1 MLKKKKSFVTYTII
15 VTALLM
21 AAGVSGLL
29 FIQNSL
35 MSDDMELMAYE
46 KLSQEVRQAKKY
58 VKYDENHNLYIA
70 GGLYNREE
78 DTDDSSENIWIFLQS
93 NEGDILYGTAP
104 EGYEAN
110 PGVSGSNTIQIEAGG
125 KKYFAVVKNGKFVKS
140 RTNKKAAYKICALVS
155 HKDMMQNYRE
165 LRYKSYS
172 VIAIVA
178 IAFAIFALVL
188 RKMIADPVKKLNNS
202 IEESVNNLDFTENI
216 TYDGPFRELDMLVEA
231 NNNLYNRVQQELERQ
246 YEFNA
251 NVSHE
256 LRTPVA
262 VMHAQCQLS
271 REIAEKNKDSEMLG
285 SIEVFERQTARMKG
299 LIEQLLQMS
308 VLDRDNVKI
317 PMEEV
322 DLKDVIE
329 SVCDDAQYICR
340 KDIEFSYDLKSVVV
354 TANMNHVVIVV
365 NNLVSNAVKYSD
377 NGNRIHVS
385 CGEKEKSYFIEVS
398 DNGRGMNAETK
409 NRIFESFFR
418 GDADRSTEGFG
429 LGLAQV
435 MKIVKFYGGRIYVDS
450 VLGEGSTFTV
460 EVPLTDKTKD

>member
-15 VTALLM
+15 VTSLLI

-35 MSDDMELMAYE
+35 IKDDMELLAYE
-46 KLSQEVRQAKKY
+46 MLTQDVRQARKN
-58 VKYDENHNLYIA
+58 VRYDEECNPYISDDFDS
-70 GGLYNREE
+70 REE
-78 DTDDSSENIWIFLQS
+78 DSDDDEYIWTFLQS
-93 NEGDILYGTAP
+93 NEGDIVYGTAP
-104 EGYEAN
+104 EGYASN
-110 PGVSGSNTIQIEAGG
+110 PDKTGGGTICIKAGG
-125 KKYFAVVKNGKFVKS
+125 KEYFAVVRNG
-140 RTNKKAAYKICALVS
+140 RTDSEKVNKKSSYKICALVS
-155 HKDMMQNYRE
+155 KKDMIQNYRE

-178 IAFAIFALVL
+178 TTFAIFALVL
-188 RKMIADPVKKLNNS
+188 RRMVADPVKKLNNS
-202 IEESVNNLDFTENI
+202 IKESVDNLDFTENI
-216 TYDGPFRELDMLVEA
+216 TYDGPFSELDMLVEA

-246 YEFNA
+246 SEFNA

-271 REIAEKNKDSEMLG
+271 REIAEKNKDPEMIE
-285 SIEVFERQTARMKG
+285 SIAVFERQTARMKG

-340 KDIEFSYDLKSVVV
+340 KDIEFSYDLRSVVV
-354 TANMNHVVIVV
+354 RANMNHVVIVV

-377 NGNRIHVS
+377 NGGKIHAS
-385 CGEKEKSYFIEVS
+385 CGGNEEYYYIEVS

-409 NRIFESFFR
+409 NRIFESFYR
-418 GDADRSTEGFG
+418 GDSDRSTEGFG

-435 MKIVKFYGGRIYVDS
+435 MKIVKFYGGTIYVNS
-450 VLGEGSTFTV
+450 MPGEGSTFTV
-460 EVPLTDKTKD
+460 EIPVNGKK

>member
-15 VTALLM
+15 VTSLLM

-35 MSDDMELMAYE
+35 IKDDMELMAYE
-46 KLSQEVRQAKKY
+46 MLTQDVRQARKY
-58 VKYDENHNLYIA
+58 IRYDAEGNPYIS
-70 GGLYNREE
+70 GDFDSREE
-78 DTDDSSENIWIFLQS
+78 DSDDDEYIWIFLQS
-93 NEGDILYGTAP
+93 NEGDIIYGTVP
-104 EGYEAN
+104 EGYDSN
-110 PGVSGSNTIQIEAGG
+110 PDKIGGGTIGIKAGG
-125 KKYFAVVKNGKFVKS
+125 KEYFAVVRNG
-140 RTNKKAAYKICALVS
+140 RTNSEKVNKKSSYKICALVS
-155 HKDMMQNYRE
+155 KKDMIQNYRE

-172 VIAIVA
+172 VMAIVA
-178 IAFAIFALVL
+178 ATFAIFALVL
-188 RKMIADPVKKLNNS
+188 RRMIADPVKKLNNS
-202 IEESVNNLDFTENI
+202 IKESVANLDFTENI
-216 TYDGPFRELDMLVEA
+216 TYDGPFSELDMLVEA

-246 YEFNA
+246 SEFNA

-271 REIAEKNKDSEMLG
+271 REIAEKNKDPEMIE
-285 SIEVFERQTARMKG
+285 SIAVFERQTARMKG

-340 KDIEFSYDLKSVVV
+340 KDIEFSYDLRSVVV
-354 TANMNHVVIVV
+354 RANMNHVVIVV
-365 NNLVSNAVKYSD
+365 DNLVSNAVKYSD
-377 NGNRIHVS
+377 NGGKIHAS
-385 CGEKEKSYFIEVS
+385 CGENEEYYYIEVS

-409 NRIFESFFR
+409 NRIFESFYR
-418 GDADRSTEGFG
+418 GDSDRSTEGFG

-435 MKIVKFYGGRIYVDS
+435 MKIVKFYGGTIYVNS
-450 VLGEGSTFTV
+450 MPGEGSTFTV
-460 EVPLTDKTKD
+460 EIPVNGKKED

>member
-1 MLKKKKSFVTYTII
+1 MLKKKRSFVTYTII

-35 MSDDMELMAYE
+35 MRDDMELMAYE
-46 KLSQEVRQAKKY
+46 KLTQDVRQARKY
-58 VKYDENHNLYIA
+58 VRYDEERNPYISDDFDS
-70 GGLYNREE
+70 REE
-78 DTDDSSENIWIFLQS
+78 DPDDDEYVWIFLQS
-93 NEGDILYGTAP
+93 NDGDILYGTLP
-104 EGYEAN
+104 DGYSSN
-110 PGVSGSNTIQIEAGG
+110 PDVSGDSTVLIEAGG
-125 KKYFAVVKNGKFVKS
+125 KEYFAVVRKGRPDKEKL
-140 RTNKKAAYKICALVS
+140 NKKFSYKICALVS
-155 HKDMMQNYRE
+155 KKDMMQNYRE

-188 RKMIADPVKKLNNS
+188 RRMIADPVKKLNNS
-202 IEESVNNLDFTENI
+202 IEESVDNLDFTENI

-246 YEFNA
+246 TEFNA

-271 REIAEKNKDSEMLG
+271 REIAEKNRDPEMLE

-340 KDIEFSYDLKSVVV
+340 KDIEFSYDLRSVVV

-377 NGNRIHVS
+377 NGGRIHVS
-385 CGEKEKSYFIEVS
+385 CGEKGKSYFIEVS

-418 GDADRSTEGFG
+418 GDSDWSTEGFG

-435 MKIVKFYGGRIYVDS
+435 MKIVKFYGGKIYVDS
-450 VLGEGSTFTV
+450 TQGEGSTFTV
-460 EVPLTDKTKD
+460 EIPVTDKTED

>member
-15 VTALLM
+15 VTSLLM

-35 MSDDMELMAYE
+35 IKDDMELMAYE
-46 KLSQEVRQAKKY
+46 MLTQDVRQARKN
-58 VKYDENHNLYIA
+58 VRYDEECNPYISDDFDS
-70 GGLYNREE
+70 REE
-78 DTDDSSENIWIFLQS
+78 DSDDDEYIWIFLQS
-93 NEGDILYGTAP
+93 NEGDIVYGTAP
-104 EGYEAN
+104 EGYASN
-110 PGVSGSNTIQIEAGG
+110 PDKTGGGTICIKAGG
-125 KKYFAVVKNGKFVKS
+125 KEYFAVVRKV
-140 RTNKKAAYKICALVS
+140 NKKSSCKICALVS
-155 HKDMMQNYRE
+155 KKDMIQNYRE

-178 IAFAIFALVL
+178 AAFAIFALVL
-188 RKMIADPVKKLNNS
+188 RRLVADPVKKLNNS
-202 IEESVNNLDFTENI
+202 IKESVNNLDFTENI

-246 YEFNA
+246 SEFNA

-271 REIAEKNKDSEMLG
+271 REIAEKNKDPEMIE
-285 SIEVFERQTARMKG
+285 SIAVFERQTSRMKG

-329 SVCDDAQYICR
+329 SVCDDAQYICG
-340 KDIEFSYDLKSVVV
+340 KDIEFSYDLRPVVV
-354 TANMNHVVIVV
+354 RANMNHVVIVV
-365 NNLVSNAVKYSD
+365 NNLVSNAVKYSE
-377 NGNRIHVS
+377 NGGKIHAS
-385 CGEKEKSYFIEVS
+385 CGENEEYYYIEVS

-418 GDADRSTEGFG
+418 GDSDRSTEGFG

-435 MKIVKFYGGRIYVDS
+435 MKIVRFYGGTIYVNS
-450 VLGEGSTFTV
+450 MPGEGSTFTIEIPV
-460 EVPLTDKTKD
+460 NGKKEA

>member
-15 VTALLM
+15 VTSLLM

-35 MSDDMELMAYE
+35 IKDDMELMAHE
-46 KLSQEVRQAKKY
+46 MLTQDVRQARKN
-58 VKYDENHNLYIA
+58 VRYDEECNPYISDDFDS
-70 GGLYNREE
+70 REE
-78 DTDDSSENIWIFLQS
+78 DSDDDAYIWTFLQS
-93 NEGDILYGTAP
+93 NEGDIVYGTAP
-104 EGYEAN
+104 EGYASN
-110 PGVSGSNTIQIEAGG
+110 PDKTGGGTICIKAGG
-125 KKYFAVVKNGKFVKS
+125 KEYFAVVRKG
-140 RTNKKAAYKICALVS
+140 RTDSEKVNKKSSYKICALVS
-155 HKDMMQNYRE
+155 KKDMIQNYRE

-178 IAFAIFALVL
+178 TTFAIFALVL
-188 RKMIADPVKKLNNS
+188 RRMVADPVKKLNNS
-202 IEESVNNLDFTENI
+202 IKESVDNLDFTENI
-216 TYDGPFRELDMLVEA
+216 TYDGPFSELDMLVEA

-246 YEFNA
+246 SEFNA

-271 REIAEKNKDSEMLG
+271 REIAEKNKDPEMIE
-285 SIEVFERQTARMKG
+285 SIAVFERQTARMKG

-329 SVCDDAQYICR
+329 SVCDDVQYICR
-340 KDIEFSYDLKSVVV
+340 KDIEFSYDLRSVVV
-354 TANMNHVVIVV
+354 RANMNHVVIVV

-377 NGNRIHVS
+377 NGGKIHAS
-385 CGEKEKSYFIEVS
+385 CGGNEEYYYIEVS

-409 NRIFESFFR
+409 NRIFESFYR
-418 GDADRSTEGFG
+418 GDSDWSTEGFG

-435 MKIVKFYGGRIYVDS
+435 MKIVKFYGGTIYVNS
-450 VLGEGSTFTV
+450 MPGEGSTFTV
-460 EVPLTDKTKD
+460 EIPVNGKK